1 MLDIYKRRMAAAG
14 AGLEALGLDS
24 LIVSEPAALFYLTG
38 ETIHPGERLTVLVS
52 AKRSRL
58 SGSGTG
64 FSPEGGH
71 GPFHGGGRW
80 RPAGGYFL

>member
-24 LIVSEPAALFYLTG
+24 LIVSEPAALS
-38 ETIHPGERLTVLVS
+38 ISPGKSSIPARGLRCWFS